1 MKKKLLLF
9 GLVTFALSSCS
20 LFFPYRVVSDEFK
33 NTKKA
38 IFAID
43 LPPTEYNTTI
53 TSSAITFENALSD
66 SAETI
71 NAYFVLHRSSSS
83 FKLDKKCFMKASGKS
98 YEINIE
104 NAETESRSALNTTTT
119 STTVKDSAKIKTK
132 LETISNTDNWYED
145 RFIVRLTP
153 QMIES
158 VRNTDE
164 LLFRFYSGPE
174 QATFKF
180 SGWTMKR
187 VKQVFD
193 K

>member
-1 MKKKLLLF
+1 
-9 GLVTFALSSCS
+9 
-20 LFFPYRVVSDEFK
+20 
-33 NTKKA
+33 
-38 IFAID
+38 
-43 LPPTEYNTTI
+43 
-53 TSSAITFENALSD
+53 
-66 SAETI
+66 
-71 NAYFVLHRSSSS
+71 
-83 FKLDKKCFMKASGKS
+83 MKASGKS